1 MLASPYRMEKW
12 GPVLLVGTNYS
23 TGWNGDGPLRSTYR
37 QEIPGEEERRAALY
51 AALNDHSLPLLH
63 RGVLGPACE
72 PGPHRVPKIQVTF
85 GHSELRNK
93 AELPLRKQ
101 ADPDQTFQFDTVR
114 MLIWIQV
121 LVWIIL

>member
-51 AALNDHSLPLLH
+51 AALNDHGLPLLH

-85 GHSELRNK
+85 DHSELRNE
-93 AELPLRKQ
+93 AELPYLSANKQ
-101 ADPDQTFQFDTVR
+101 IR
-114 MLIWIQV
+114 IV
-121 LVWIIL
+121 LSGILL